1 MKTDTAAKFSD
12 GSFLPVID
20 KCEGCGRIFEVD
32 SSKYC
37 DAFMNPG
44 AKWRLGFCNLA
55 THAKPEVVIV
65 KTRINPLKASKR
77 SSRRK

>member
-1 MKTDTAAKFSD
+1 MEKSNAAKFSD

-20 KCEGCGRIFEVD
+20 KCEGCGRIVEVD
-32 SSKYC
+32 SSRYC
-37 DAFMNPG
+37 DAFMNPA

-55 THAKPEVVIV
+55 THAKPEVVV
-65 KTRINPLKASKR
+65 AKVRINPLKASKR

>member
-20 KCEGCGRIFEVD
+20 KCEGCGRIVEVD

-37 DAFMNPG
+37 DAFMTPG